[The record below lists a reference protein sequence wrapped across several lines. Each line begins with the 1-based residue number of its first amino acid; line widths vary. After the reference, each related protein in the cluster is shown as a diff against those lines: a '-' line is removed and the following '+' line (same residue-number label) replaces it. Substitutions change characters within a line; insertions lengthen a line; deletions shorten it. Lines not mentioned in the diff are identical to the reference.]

1 MNQKKVKPTGEEK
14 RRLYLIAF
22 GIAAFIEIIRFAY
35 GSGEYQPTLI
45 GLAIMLASVLYYAY
59 SWITDR

>member
-1 MNQKKVKPTGEEK
+1 MDQKKVKPTGEEK

-59 SWITDR
+59 SWITDH